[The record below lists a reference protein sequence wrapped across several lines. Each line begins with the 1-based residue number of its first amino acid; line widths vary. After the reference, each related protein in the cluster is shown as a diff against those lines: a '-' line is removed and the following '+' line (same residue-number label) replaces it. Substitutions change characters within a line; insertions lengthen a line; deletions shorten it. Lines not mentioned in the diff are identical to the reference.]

1 MTRRVTLA
9 IPCPT
14 RALPLQSAGFV
25 VTIFSSQQLIIII
38 PQRILTKRA
47 ASRRAEDLE
56 FSDSE
61 DVDPNRARFVGPH
74 NSGWPRAPF
83 LPAGP
88 GQRNLCINAQPVH
101 LKAILKYAVKCLTRD
116 CAFKHGYIPVEEQ
129 TDCLLRILT
138 SAAAKMNRPYYS
150 ERVQKD
156 SLLQRV
162 ICDLVGPLFPRI
174 QVLTQVVVNCA
185 RFTLPDQYQ
194 AGCHASRDTRIR
206 TLERQGRTRMSS
218 HEPAF
223 QGHLYL

>member
-1 MTRRVTLA
+1 MA
-9 IPCPT
+9 IPCPM

-38 PQRILTKRA
+38 PQRIFTKCA
-47 ASRRAEDLE
+47 ASQHAEDLE

-61 DVDPNRARFVGPH
+61 DVDPNHARFVGPH
-74 NSGWPRAPF
+74 NSGWPHAPF

-88 GQRNLCINAQPVH
+88 GQRNLCINVQPVH
-101 LKAILKYAVKCLTRD
+101 LKAILKYAVKCLTQD

-129 TDCLLRILT
+129 TDCLLCILT

-150 ERVQKD
+150 EWVQKD

-162 ICDLVGPLFPRI
+162 ICDWVGPLFPRI

-194 AGCHASRDTRIR
+194 AGCHASHDTRKR
-206 TLERQGRTRMSS
+206 TLKRQGRM
-218 HEPAF
+218 
-223 QGHLYL
+223 